1 MRYPMKVIL
10 QSKGIMNPPQEL
22 EADSV
27 VVTTDSGMPVAIA
40 LGIDGN
46 VWVSNAND
54 EQFPELLS
62 KLGMDKRRPELKTI
76 SVKS

>member
-1 MRYPMKVIL
+1 MKVIL